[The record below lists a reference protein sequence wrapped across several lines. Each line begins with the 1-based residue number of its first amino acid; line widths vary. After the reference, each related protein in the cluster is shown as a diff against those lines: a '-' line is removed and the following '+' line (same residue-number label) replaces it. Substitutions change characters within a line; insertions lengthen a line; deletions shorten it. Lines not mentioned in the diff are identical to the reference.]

1 MKGNKLR
8 CIDVQDSEEDT
19 FHLIG
24 EQLALERGGDTFHG
38 QSFIIRTL
46 PFSSRTR
53 EPERVDKPARL
64 IIRFVRFS
72 ICQVRFGTLSE
83 KTVLCEPWVGGGG
96 GSPIPTAL
104 FQFFTKN
111 VPLVLKCKIQGVPK
125 WGVYLTFPTHPTDF
139 DSTTVLHP

>member
-1 MKGNKLR
+1 MRGNKLR
-8 CIDVQDSEEDT
+8 CIDVQDSAEDT

-72 ICQVRFGTLSE
+72 IFQVRFGMLSE
-83 KTVLCEPWVGGGG
+83 KTGLCEPWVGGGG
-96 GSPIPTAL
+96 SLIITAL
-104 FQFFTKN
+104 FQLFTKN
-111 VPLVLKCKIQGVPK
+111 VP
-125 WGVYLTFPTHPTDF
+125 
-139 DSTTVLHP
+139 